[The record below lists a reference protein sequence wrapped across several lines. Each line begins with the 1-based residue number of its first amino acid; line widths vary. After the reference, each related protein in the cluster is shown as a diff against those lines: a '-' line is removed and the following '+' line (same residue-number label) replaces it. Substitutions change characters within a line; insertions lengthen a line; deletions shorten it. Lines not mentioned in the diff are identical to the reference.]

1 MSTLLKKKL
10 EKLDWQIDSTWT
22 LFLDRDGV
30 INERIMEGYVRSIEE
45 FHFLPKVPESIVQLS
60 NFFGLVFVVTN
71 QQGIAKGLM
80 TESNLLTIHR
90 YCSDLLLESNAHID
104 AYYFAPSLAHEN
116 SNDRKPKTGMAM
128 QAKQQFPLI
137 DFSKSIMV
145 GDSNSDIEFGK
156 NAGMKTVFVSQDK
169 QTHPKADITVD
180 SLESFIQQL

>member
-1 MSTLLKKKL
+1 MLWDITN
-10 EKLDWQIDSTWT
+10 EWT

-30 INERIMEGYVRSIEE
+30 INQRLIGDYVKTPNE
-45 FHFLPKVPESIVQLS
+45 FYLLNGVANAIATANQIFFKVV
-60 NFFGLVFVVTN
+60 VVTN
-71 QQGIAKGLM
+71 QQGIGKGLM

-169 QTHPKADITVD
+169 QTHPTADITVD